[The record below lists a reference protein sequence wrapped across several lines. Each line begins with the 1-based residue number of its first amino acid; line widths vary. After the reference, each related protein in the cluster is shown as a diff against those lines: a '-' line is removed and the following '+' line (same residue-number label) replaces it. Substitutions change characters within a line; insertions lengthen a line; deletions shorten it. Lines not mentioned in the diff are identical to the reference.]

1 MTSFLSEVESTFP
14 SMLRMPEELWMTF
27 RWMEDNGFVRN
38 EAIRYASL
46 YPATVEQRQGISRT
60 HFTVVDPDLMRAWLG
75 NDDASAPGR
84 VAPFIVTGG
93 EGSQAG
99 IWVDDKG
106 VQRFVHLGSGS
117 GSTLSCVLANNAVDF
132 LRLLAIGYE
141 ETCWPEVFALT
152 PEDAYVNEHRG
163 DEHVVPYRA
172 PVEFRHWVESTFDV
186 TVLRTASEI
195 VTRVAD
201 MDAAFSDDPF
211 WQWARRS
218 AG

>member
-14 SMLRMPEELWMTF
+14 PLLRMPEELQMAL
-27 RWMEDNGFVRN
+27 RWMEDYGFVRN
-38 EAIRYASL
+38 EAIRYAPL
-46 YPATVEQRQGISRT
+46 YPATVKQREGLART
-60 HFTVVDPDLMRAWLG
+60 HFTVVDPDLMGAWLG
-75 NDDASAPGR
+75 NGDVSVTGR

-99 IWVDDKG
+99 IWMDDTG

-117 GSTLSCVLANNAVDF
+117 GSTLSCVLADNAVDF

-141 ETCWPEVFALT
+141 ELCWPEVFALT
-152 PEDAYVNEHRG
+152 PEDAYANEHRG
-163 DEHVVPYRA
+163 DQPVVSYR
-172 PVEFRHWVESTFDV
+172 PPFEFRQWVASTFHV
-186 TVLRTASEI
+186 IVPRTASEI
-195 VTRVAD
+195 VTRVSD

-211 WQWARRS
+211 WQWARKV